1 MKNAILQEN
10 NKKPKGKG
18 RIFWLRNNNWEE
30 SAINRQ
36 IWVEKPHRGPRK
48 LVNAWNFASFFFTQG
63 TKKIAT
69 WEISKPV
76 IGSNDMRTVKK
87 IDLQIIKIENPF
99 YFT

>member
-1 MKNAILQEN
+1 MQFY
-10 NKKPKGKG
+10 KKIIKKSKGKG

-48 LVNAWNFASFFFTQG
+48 LVNAWNFASFFTQG

-76 IGSNDMRTVKK
+76 IGLMIWELLKR
-87 IDLQIIKIENPF
+87 
-99 YFT
+99 

>member
-18 RIFWLRNNNWEE
+18 KIFWLRNNNWEE

-48 LVNAWNFASFFFTQG
+48 LVNAWNFARFFYTRH
-63 TKKIAT
+63 KKKLQP
-69 WEISKPV
+69 EKSQNQYV
-76 IGSNDMRTVKK
+76 IGIMIWELLKR
-87 IDLQIIKIENPF
+87 
-99 YFT
+99 

>member
-1 MKNAILQEN
+1 MQFY
-10 NKKPKGKG
+10 KKIIKKTKGKG

-48 LVNAWNFASFFFTQG
+48 LVNAWNFASFFTQG
-63 TKKIAT
+63 TKKNAT

-76 IGSNDMRTVKK
+76 IGLMIWELLKR
-87 IDLQIIKIENPF
+87 
-99 YFT
+99 